1 MLSITYCVLRITSH
15 ALHITYYVSRI
26 KTMHVPFTQKMLED
40 WAGRQTFKD
49 GMTLFE
55 RGKVDKVTYE
65 HPFVIGQ
72 LSIGLRGMRSKFEVL
87 KDGLVENHCPCRENR
102 EEGKI
107 CAHLV
112 ALGLEAVRLYSD
124 PHRVDKMEEGKR
136 RAERLAAFDESAY
149 HTRDPN
155 GTLTTL
161 RIILKQSW
169 RESLPQCEVPL
180 RCALEIGGEIVPLNE
195 VPKKHPLALSS
206 ADENLLFVLEDICEG
221 PAKGK
226 FTASLADFIN
236 ILELCDGKPIYEG
249 GREDY
254 LMVDEAVTS
263 THLQMTLDEA
273 SGELVLTIHSD
284 NIKHK
289 DTKDSKLSDLSALSE
304 AGVKSDFIVSGG
316 NGWVLQDGVFTKLE
330 TVLPGPMRAIY
341 DAPVRIA
348 HDAIP
353 AFLQTELPMLE
364 SMISVER
371 TISEDMLSLRPAKP
385 RFRLVIDGTQT
396 ELSAVLYAEYG
407 AIRLVAGKEDVKSR
421 FSIPSEDDLLEFQIR
436 NPEAEQAAIELVT
449 AEGFRGIRGDMLRQI
464 RGKRE
469 VLNFLGGALPRLR
482 RRGWRIDMEG
492 MAAAF
497 MDQAES
503 VLPVVHINPASNSGF
518 FEVGYEYETQ
528 GGQSLDDADIQ
539 RAINMGEAFIQKKGR
554 IILLDTEAIET
565 ARNVFSD
572 CSVGGGES
580 PGSFFMNNIHAAYVQ
595 SSLMALDGIDVES
608 TPEWT
613 ARADAQN
620 RDTKLEPIPLG
631 ERLENT
637 LRDYQKQGVYWMRF
651 LESSNFCGILADE
664 MGLGKTLQT
673 LTWLQLQR
681 QNEQANGQ
689 PALIICPTSL
699 VDNWAEEAEKFVP
712 ELGVLRMHGSDR
724 HELWSKVAKSDLVI
738 TSYALIRRDLD
749 EYLNHRF
756 AVVVLDEA
764 QHIKNRTT
772 QNAVTVKKLQA
783 YHKLVLTGTPIEN
796 SVTDLWSIMDFLMP
810 GYLGNHK
817 AFRENYEL
825 PIQNGGPD
833 AELALI
839 KLRRKLHPFL
849 LRRLK
854 KEVAKDLP
862 DKIVRVAHCPL
873 SKDQHMVYKKLLES
887 AKKEI
892 SSLVDAQGFNKSR
905 MQILKILLQLRQ
917 TCCHLDLLKLPGL
930 KSEYPSAKLELFF
943 ELVDE
948 AIDAG
953 HRILVFSQFTSMLA
967 IIREELEARALKYCY
982 LDGSTQDRQDRV
994 RTFNTDRSIPLFLI
1008 SLKAGGS
1015 GLNLT
1020 GADMVI
1026 HFDPWWNPAVEDQ
1039 ATDRAHRIGQ
1049 KNTVYSIKLITQN
1062 TVEEKVLQMQQK
1074 KKGVIDAALEKDGDL
1089 GQSLTWSDVQEL
1101 LSV

>member
-1 MLSITYCVLRITSH
+1 M
-15 ALHITYYVSRI
+15 
-26 KTMHVPFTQKMLED
+26 KHVPFTQKILED
-40 WAGRQTFKD
+40 WAGRQTFKE
-49 GMTLFE
+49 GMDLFE
-55 RGKVDKVTYE
+55 RNKVEKVSYD
-65 HPFVIGQ
+65 HPFVTGQ
-72 LSIGLRGMRSKFEVL
+72 LSIGVRGMRCKFEVL
-87 KDGLVENHCPCRENR
+87 KDGYVENHCPCRDNR

-107 CAHLV
+107 CKHLV

-124 PHRVDKMEEGKR
+124 PHRVDKMEEEKR
-136 RAERLAAFDESAY
+136 RAERLASFDESAY

-155 GTLTTL
+155 GTPATL
-161 RIILKQSW
+161 RITLKQSW
-169 RESLPQCEVPL
+169 RESLPQHQVPL
-180 RCALEIGGEIVPLNE
+180 RAAVEIGGQIIPMNE
-195 VPKKHPLALSS
+195 VPKNHPLALNPE
-206 ADENLLFVLEDICEG
+206 DENLLFVLEDICEG

-226 FTASLADFIN
+226 LTATLADFIN
-236 ILELCDGKPIYEG
+236 ILELCGGKPIYEG
-249 GREDY
+249 GRDDY
-254 LMVDEAVTS
+254 LMVDDAITP
-263 THLQMTLDEA
+263 THLQMTLDET
-273 SGELVLTIHSD
+273 SGELVL
-284 NIKHK
+284 NIL
-289 DTKDSKLSDLSALSE
+289 TTE
-304 AGVKSDFIVSGG
+304 AQRNGETAFVVNGG
-316 NGWVLQDGVFTKLE
+316 NGWILENGIFTKLE
-330 TVLPGPMRAIY
+330 KVLPGPMRPIY
-341 DAPVRIA
+341 DGPVHIP
-348 HDAIP
+348 HEAIP
-353 AFLQTELPMLE
+353 SFLKNELPLIE
-364 SMISVER
+364 SMMPVDR
-371 TISEDMLSLRPAKP
+371 NISEDMLSLSPATP
-385 RFRLVIDGTQT
+385 RFRLVIEGDQVA
-396 ELSAVLYAEYG
+396 LSATLLAEYG
-407 AIRLVAGKEDVKSR
+407 TVKLTAGKEDPQSG
-421 FSIPSEDDLLEFQIR
+421 FSIPSSDDLLEFKVR
-436 NPEAEQAAIELVT
+436 NPEAEQQAIEIVT
-449 AEGFRGIRGDMLRQI
+449 EAGFRGLRGDMLRQI

-469 VLNFLGGALPRLR
+469 VLNFLGGVLPRLR
-482 RRGWRIDMEG
+482 RRGWRVDLEG
-492 MAAAF
+492 MIAAF
-497 MDQAES
+497 MDQADS
-503 VLPVVHINPASNSGF
+503 VMPVVQVNSSANSGF

-528 GGQSLDDADIQ
+528 GGSSLDDADIQ
-539 RAINMGEAFIQKKGR
+539 RAINMGESFIEKKGR
-554 IILLDTEAIET
+554 VILLDANAIET
-565 ARNVFSD
+565 ARDVFRD
-572 CSVGGGES
+572 CSIGEGDR
-580 PGSFFMNNIHAAYVQ
+580 PGSFRMNDIHAAYVH
-595 SSLMALDGIDVES
+595 SSLHALDGIDVEGA
-608 TPEWT
+608 PEWM
-613 ARADAQN
+613 AKAASQN
-620 RDTKLEPIPLG
+620 RDAKLEPIPLG
-631 ERLENT
+631 DKLEGI

-651 LESSNFCGILADE
+651 MERSGFCGILADE

-681 QNEQANGQ
+681 DKDDAQNA
-689 PALIICPTSL
+689 PALIVCPTSL
-699 VDNWAEEAEKFVP
+699 VDNWAEEAEKFTP
-712 ELGVLRMHGSDR
+712 DLRVLRMHGGDR
-724 HELWSKVAKSDLVI
+724 HENWDQVADCDLVI

-756 AVVVLDEA
+756 AAVVLDEA

-772 QNAVTVKKLQA
+772 QNAKAVKELQA
-783 YHKLVLTGTPIEN
+783 HHKLVLTGTPIEN
-796 SVTDLWSIMDFLMP
+796 SVNDLWSIMDFLMP

-833 AELALI
+833 AEQANL

-862 DKIVRVAHCPL
+862 DKIVRVAHCSL
-873 SKDQHMVYKKLLES
+873 SGDQSKVYKRLLES

-892 SSLVDAQGFNKSR
+892 NSLVGTQGFNKSR

-967 IIREELEARALKYCY
+967 IIREELEARGVKYCY
-982 LDGSTQDRQDRV
+982 LDGSTKDRQERV

-1049 KNTVYSIKLITQN
+1049 KNTVYSVKLITQN

-1074 KKGVIDAALEKDGDL
+1074 KQNVINATLEKDGDF
-1089 GQSLTWSDVQEL
+1089 GASLTWDDVQEL